1 MDGLFNLLKPAQ
13 FKSVRD
19 GDPETLLQDFEDYVE
34 VMQKFFTTTGAAG
47 VHAADHTDCG
57 ACIKEKA
64 MMTLIG
70 GKEMDGLFKHT
81 GIVVEADT
89 YEAAIIKVR
98 TGISAPELEKV
109 IICPHAEICS
119 PQNVLNSA

>member
-1 MDGLFNLLKPAQ
+1 MYWLFDLLKLSQ

-19 GDPETLLQDFEDYVE
+19 GNPETLLQDFEDYVE

-47 VHAADHTDCG
+47 VHTADHTDCL

-89 YEAAIIKVR
+89 YEASIIKVR
-98 TGISAPELEKV
+98 TGISAQTNQSMARFKLMREM
-109 IICPHAEICS
+109 
-119 PQNVLNSA
+119 PQAG